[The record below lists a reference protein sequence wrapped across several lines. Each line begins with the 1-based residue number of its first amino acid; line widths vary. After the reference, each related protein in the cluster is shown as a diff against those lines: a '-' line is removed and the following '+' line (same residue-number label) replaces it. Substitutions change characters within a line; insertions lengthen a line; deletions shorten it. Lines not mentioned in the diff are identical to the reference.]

1 MNTRTPKTVLVEA
14 KNLTKN
20 FEVYPKVL
28 RAVDNVNLRIHQGE
42 TVGLVGESGSGKSTI
57 GKLLLGLYK
66 PTSGSVS
73 YNQQQIHN
81 LNKVDQKTLRQKIQ
95 IIFQDPFSS
104 LNPHLTIEKI
114 VKEPLIIHNLN
125 QNGRERVVDL
135 LEMVGLSDDCLNRYP
150 HEFSGGQRQRIAI
163 ARALAVNPEFLIC
176 DEPISALDVSIQAQ
190 VINLLK
196 DLQKKF
202 NLTYLFIS
210 HDLAM
215 VDYLAQEVA
224 VLYLGN
230 IVEFAPRKRIFEQA
244 KHPYTQALIASIPHL
259 DDSKNEKPKF
269 IVQGEIPSPL
279 NPPTGCA
286 FHPRCPFS
294 MPKCRTEKPIPQ
306 EIAPGH
312 HVACHL

>member
-1 MNTRTPKTVLVEA
+1 MNPKNQTPLLVEA
-14 KNLTKN
+14 KNLSKN
-20 FEVYPKVL
+20 FNVYPKVL
-28 RAVDNVNLRIHQGE
+28 RAVDNINLRIYQGQ

-57 GKLLLGLYK
+57 GKLLLGLYT
-66 PTSGSVS
+66 PTSGTVT
-73 YNQQQIHN
+73 YKQQQIHN
-81 LNKVDQKTLRQKIQ
+81 LNKSEQKALRQKIQ

-114 VKEPLIIHNLN
+114 VREPLVIHNHKEN
-125 QNGRERVVDL
+125 TQERVINL
-135 LEMVGLSDDCLNRYP
+135 LEMVGLSSDCLNRYP

-224 VLYLGN
+224 VLYLGS
-230 IVEFAPRKRIFEQA
+230 IVEFASREQIFQHA
-244 KHPYTQALIASIPHL
+244 KHPYTKALIASIPHI
-259 DDSKNEKPKF
+259 DDFQSEKLKF

-279 NPPTGCA
+279 SPPTGCA
-286 FHPRCPFS
+286 FHPRCPFA
-294 MPKCRTEKPIPQ
+294 MPKCKAEKPVLH
-306 EIAPGH
+306 EVAPGQ